1 MIRQWLKQL
10 TAERRAVTLAAII
23 VAQALCA
30 MFFLADVLVDFR
42 QDGPLDGIHLVA
54 ESTAAIAL
62 SVGVVYLMLELRSL
76 LSRMDSMETGL
87 RAARGEMADVVAGFF
102 DTWGLSAAERDVALL
117 LLKGF
122 DNETI
127 AGLRGTA
134 KGTVRAQTAAIYGKA
149 GVDGRAQ
156 LISLLLEEL
165 LADDGSVTAAAP
177 PPPAAGRTGRPVQG
191 SDRP

>member
-1 MIRQWLKQL
+1 MIPRGLRVI
-10 TAERRAVTLAAII
+10 TTERRAVTLAAII

-30 MFFLADVLVDFR
+30 LFFVADVLLDLR
-42 QDGPLDGIHLVA
+42 ALGPRDSLHLAA
-54 ESTAAIAL
+54 ETAAAVAL
-62 SVGVVYLMLELRSL
+62 SVGVIYLMVELRRL
-76 LSRMDSMETGL
+76 LTRMDSMETGL

-117 LLKGF
+117 LLKGL

-165 LADDGSVTAAAP
+165 LADDGAVTDAAP
-177 PPPAAGRTGRPVQG
+177 TPPGAGRTGTPARG
-191 SDRP
+191 

>member
-1 MIRQWLKQL
+1 MIPQGLRQI
-10 TAERRAVTLAAII
+10 TTERRAVTLAAII

-30 MFFLADVLVDFR
+30 MFFMADVIVDFR
-42 QDGPLDGIHLVA
+42 EDGPLDGIHLVV
-54 ESTAAIAL
+54 ETVAAVAL
-62 SVGVVYLMLELRSL
+62 SVGVVYLMLELRRL
-76 LSRMDSMETGL
+76 LTRMDSMETGL
-87 RAARGEMADVVAGFF
+87 RAARGEMAEVVAGFF

-149 GVDGRAQ
+149 RVDGRAQ

-165 LADDGSVTAAAP
+165 LAGDGPVTGAP
-177 PPPAAGRTGRPVQG
+177 PNQPAPGRRNTP
-191 SDRP
+191 DP